1 MNTQGAV
8 VASKSNSKKHTGTA
22 GETVKE
28 RRSLGKRARAC
39 REQKIGAD

>member
-1 MNTQGAV
+1 MLAQFPQAKVIPKN
-8 VASKSNSKKHTGTA
+8 KTGTVR
-22 GETVKE
+22 ETVKD